1 MRNFIAVGAALLAAT
16 LSFGASAQAPQYGAD
31 INLEQAKK
39 LIAAGQAE
47 AKKNNWP
54 VAIAIVDN
62 HGFLVAFD
70 KMDGTQ
76 TASVAIA
83 LDKASSAAMYRR
95 PTKAFQDMVAGGGAG
110 TRALNLRGA
119 SSVEGGLPIVVG
131 GKIIGG
137 VGVSGVTSDQD
148 GVVAKAG
155 TDALK

>member
-1 MRNFIAVGAALLAAT
+1 MRNLIAVGAALLAAA
-16 LSFGASAQAPQYGAD
+16 LAFEASAQMPQYGTD

-39 LIAAGQAE
+39 VIAAGQAE

-54 VAIAIVDN
+54 IAIAIVDN
-62 HGFLVAFD
+62 HGFLIAFE

-76 TASVAIA
+76 SASVAIA

-95 PTKAFQDMVAGGGAG
+95 PTKVFQDMVAGGGAG
-110 TRALNLRGA
+110 TRFLNLRGA
-119 SSVEGGLPIVVG
+119 SVVEGGLPIVVG
-131 GKIIGG
+131 GKIVGG
-137 VGVSGVTSDQD
+137 VGVSGVNSDQD

>member
-1 MRNFIAVGAALLAAT
+1 MRNLIAVGAALLAAA
-16 LSFGASAQAPQYGAD
+16 LAFEASAQMPQYGTD

-39 LIAAGQAE
+39 VIAAGQAE

-54 VAIAIVDN
+54 IAIAIVDN
-62 HGFLVAFD
+62 HGFLIAFE

-76 TASVAIA
+76 SASVNIA

-95 PTKAFQDMVAGGGAG
+95 PTKVFQDLVAGGGAG
-110 TRALNLRGA
+110 TRFLNLRGA
-119 SSVEGGLPIVVG
+119 SVVEGGLPIVVG
-131 GKIIGG
+131 GKIVGG
-137 VGVSGVTSDQD
+137 IGVSGVNSDQD